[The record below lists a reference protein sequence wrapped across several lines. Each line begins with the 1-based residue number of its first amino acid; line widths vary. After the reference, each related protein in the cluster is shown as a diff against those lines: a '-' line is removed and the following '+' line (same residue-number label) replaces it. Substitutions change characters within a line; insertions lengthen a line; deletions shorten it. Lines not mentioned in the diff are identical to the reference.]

1 MTSDVGDSLWWL
13 SKRAVIY
20 STMWVSLHPVKAL
33 GLTAILTHPY
43 TRGKLVVLGRK
54 VGGHYGKQMGQDLL
68 FWSRDILWD
77 EFLEPAVRASRPH
90 AQRIIVEPVAAQLT
104 MSRVFWAGPLLPFF
118 LFGGV
123 LIQAVENVLEQ
134 PEPEFDAV

>member
-1 MTSDVGDSLWWL
+1 
-13 SKRAVIY
+13 
-20 STMWVSLHPVKAL
+20 
-33 GLTAILTHPY
+33 
-43 TRGKLVVLGRK
+43 
-54 VGGHYGKQMGQDLL
+54 MGQDLL
-68 FWSRDILWD
+68 FWSKDILWD
-77 EFLEPAVRASRPH
+77 EFLEPAVL
-90 AQRIIVEPVAAQLT
+90 VEPVAAQLT

>member
-1 MTSDVGDSLWWL
+1 VALEEGGDLFDDVGQSPPRQSTRPDRDPDSPIH
-13 SKRAVIY
+13 S
-20 STMWVSLHPVKAL
+20 
-33 GLTAILTHPY
+33 GE
-43 TRGKLVVLGRK
+43 LVVLGRK

-123 LIQAVENVLEQ
+123 LIQAVENVLAQ